1 MIPIRARSATNH
13 KSGLDSPFEANDQI
27 DDLFKLEKLIEK
39 KEIPPVKEYLDGI
52 LRYAVNIGASD
63 VHLKPNKAPI
73 LRVSAQLVAV
83 EADAPTDTDM
93 QSIATAIIPEFLRD
107 KFKAEHEV
115 DFSYFAPD
123 VGRFRTNVY
132 TQRGQINVAMR
143 HVKGKVPDFT
153 TLNLPEVLKKIAMN
167 ERGIIFVAG
176 ATGSGKSTTLACMLE
191 YINNHDKCHVIT
203 MEDPIEFVF
212 EDKQCVI
219 NQREVGLDTLSFKQ
233 ALKNVLRQ
241 DPDIIMVGE
250 MRDSESFSAAITA
263 AETGHLVM
271 TTVHSNNA
279 SQTLVRVLDFFP
291 MDERTQVLRALSG
304 CLCGIICQRMIPAR
318 TGGAAPAIE
327 ILINTPIVRKLLE
340 EGKLEKI
347 HSAIESGGED
357 GMQSFNQSILKLI
370 KSGLITEEDG
380 LAKASNPDQLKMNL
394 KGIFL
399 DESRRIIG

>member
-1 MIPIRARSATNH
+1 
-13 KSGLDSPFEANDQI
+13 
-27 DDLFKLEKLIEK
+27 
-39 KEIPPVKEYLDGI
+39 VKEYLDGI

-63 VHLKPNKAPI
+63 IHLKPNKPPI
-73 LRVSAQLVAV
+73 LRVASQLVTV

-93 QSIATAIIPEFLRD
+93 VTIAHSIIPEFLQER
-107 KFKAEHEV
+107 FKTDREV
-115 DFSYFAPD
+115 DFSYFTPG

-132 TQRGQINVAMR
+132 TQRGQVNLAMR
-143 HVKGKVPDFT
+143 HVKGKVPDFN
-153 TLNLPEVLKKIAMN
+153 TLNLPDILKKIAMS

-191 YINNHDKCHVIT
+191 YVNTHDKSHVIT
-203 MEDPIEFVF
+203 MEDPIEYVF

-233 ALKNVLRQ
+233 ALRNVLRQ

-250 MRDSESFSAAITA
+250 MRDAESFQAAITA

-279 SQTLVRVLDFFP
+279 SQTITRVLDFFP
-291 MDERTQVLRALSG
+291 MDERTQVLRALSN
-304 CLCGIICQRMIPAR
+304 CLCAVICQRMIPAK
-318 TGGAAPAIE
+318 TGGAVPGIE

-340 EGKLEKI
+340 EEKLEKI
-347 HSAIESGGED
+347 HSAIEAGGED
-357 GMQSFNQSILKLI
+357 SMQSFNQSIYKLI
-370 KSGLITEEDG
+370 KDGLVSEEDG
-380 LAKASNPDQLKMNL
+380 IAKASNPDQLKMNL

>member
-1 MIPIRARSATNH
+1 
-13 KSGLDSPFEANDQI
+13 
-27 DDLFKLEKLIEK
+27 
-39 KEIPPVKEYLDGI
+39 VKEYLDGI

-63 VHLKPNKAPI
+63 IHLKPNKAPV
-73 LRVSAQLVAV
+73 LRVAAQLVTV

-93 QSIATAIIPEFLRD
+93 STIAQTIIPEFLVQ
-107 KFKAEHEV
+107 KFKNEREV
-115 DFSYFAPD
+115 DFSYFAPA

-153 TLNLPEVLKKIAMN
+153 TLNLPDILKKIAMS

-176 ATGSGKSTTLACMLE
+176 ATGSGKSTTLACMVD
-191 YINNHDKCHVIT
+191 YINNHDKCHIIT
-203 MEDPIEFVF
+203 LEDPIEYVF

-219 NQREVGLDTLSFKQ
+219 NQREVGLDTLSFQ
-233 ALKNVLRQ
+233 AALKNVLRQ
-241 DPDIIMVGE
+241 DPDVIMVGE
-250 MRDSESFSAAITA
+250 MRDKESFGAAITA

-279 SQTLVRVLDFFP
+279 SQTISRVLDFFP
-291 MDERTQVLRALSG
+291 MDERNQILRALSQ
-304 CLCGIICQRMIPAR
+304 CLCGVICQRMIPAK
-318 TGGAAPAIE
+318 TGGAVPGIE

-340 EGKLEKI
+340 EGRLEKL
-347 HSAIESGGED
+347 HSAIEAGGED
-357 GMQSFNQSILKLI
+357 GMQSFNQSIYRLI
-370 KSGLITEEDG
+370 KDGLISEEDG
-380 LAKASNPDQLKMNL
+380 IEKSSNADQLKMNL

>member
-1 MIPIRARSATNH
+1 M
-13 KSGLDSPFEANDQI
+13 
-27 DDLFKLEKLIEK
+27 
-39 KEIPPVKEYLDGI
+39 KEYLDGI

-63 VHLKPNKAPI
+63 IHLKPNKPPI
-73 LRVSAQLVAV
+73 LRVGAQLVTV

-93 QSIATAIIPEFLRD
+93 VGISQIIVPEFLKD
-107 KFKAEHEV
+107 KFKSDHEV

-123 VGRFRTNVY
+123 VGRFRTNIY

-143 HVKGKVPDFT
+143 HVKGKVPDFEN
-153 TLNLPEVLKKIAMN
+153 LHLPEILKKIAMN

-176 ATGSGKSTTLACMLE
+176 ATGSGKSTTMACMLE
-191 YINNHDKCHVIT
+191 YINNHDRCHIIT
-203 MEDPIEFVF
+203 MEDPIEYVF

-219 NQREVGLDTLSFKQ
+219 NQREVGLDTLSFKA

-241 DPDIIMVGE
+241 DPDVIMVGE
-250 MRDSESFSAAITA
+250 MRDAESFSAAITA

-279 SQTLVRVLDFFP
+279 SQTIVRVLDFFP
-291 MDERTQVLRALSG
+291 MDERVQILRALSS
-304 CLCGIICQRMIPAR
+304 CLCAIICQRMVPSRA
-318 TGGAAPAIE
+318 GGAVPAIE

-347 HSAIESGGED
+347 HSAIEAGGED
-357 GMQSFNQSILKLI
+357 AMQSFNQSLYKLI
-370 KSGLITEEDG
+370 KEGLITEEDG
-380 LAKASNPDQLKMNL
+380 ILKASNPDQLKMNL

>member
-1 MIPIRARSATNH
+1 M
-13 KSGLDSPFEANDQI
+13 
-27 DDLFKLEKLIEK
+27 
-39 KEIPPVKEYLDGI
+39 KEYLDGI

-63 VHLKPNKAPI
+63 IHLKPNKPPI
-73 LRVSAQLVAV
+73 LRVSAQLVTV

-93 QSIATAIIPEFLRD
+93 KSIAEAIIPDFLQD
-107 KFKAEHEV
+107 KFKQEREV

-123 VGRFRTNVY
+123 VGRFRTNIY
-132 TQRGQINVAMR
+132 TQRGQINLAMR
-143 HVKGKVPDFT
+143 HVKGKVPDFNS
-153 TLNLPEVLKKIAMN
+153 LNLPEVLKKIAMS

-191 YINNHDKCHVIT
+191 YVNNHDKCHVIT

-219 NQREVGLDTLSFKQ
+219 NQREVGLDTLSFR
-233 ALKNVLRQ
+233 AGLKNVLRQ

-271 TTVHSNNA
+271 TTVHSNTA
-279 SQTLVRVLDFFP
+279 PQTITRVLDFFP
-291 MDERTQVLRALSG
+291 MDERVQIMRALSG
-304 CLCGIICQRMIPAR
+304 CLTAIICQRMIPAK
-318 TGGAAPAIE
+318 TGGAVPGIE

-340 EGKLEKI
+340 EGKLEKLG
-347 HSAIESGGED
+347 SAIETGADD
-357 GMQSFNQSILKLI
+357 GMQSFNQSILKHI
-370 KSGLITEEDG
+370 KAGLVTEEDG

-399 DESRRIIG
+399 DEGRRIIG

>member
-1 MIPIRARSATNH
+1 M
-13 KSGLDSPFEANDQI
+13 
-27 DDLFKLEKLIEK
+27 
-39 KEIPPVKEYLDGI
+39 KEYLDGI

-63 VHLKPNKAPI
+63 IHLKANKPPI
-73 LRVSAQLVAV
+73 LRVSAQLITV

-93 QSIATAIIPEFLRD
+93 VEIARAIIPEFVRE
-107 KFKAEHEV
+107 KFKTEHEV
-115 DFSYFAPD
+115 DFSYFVPD
-123 VGRFRTNVY
+123 IGRFRTNVY
-132 TQRGQINVAMR
+132 TQRGQINMAMR
-143 HVKGKVPDFT
+143 YVKSKVPDFN
-153 TLNLPEVLKKIAMN
+153 TLNLPEVLKKISMS
-167 ERGIIFVAG
+167 ERGIVFVAG

-191 YINNHDKCHVIT
+191 YVNMHDKCHVVT
-203 MEDPIEFVF
+203 LEDPIEFVF

-250 MRDSESFSAAITA
+250 MRDAESFSAAITA

-279 SQTLVRVLDFFP
+279 SQTITRVLDFFP
-291 MDERTQVLRALSG
+291 MDERVQILRALSG
-304 CLCGIICQRMIPAR
+304 CLQAVICQRMIPAK

-327 ILINTPIVRKLLE
+327 ILINTPLVRKLLE

-347 HSAIESGGED
+347 SSAIEAGGDD
-357 GMQSFNQSILKLI
+357 GMQSFNQSIYKLI
-370 KSGLITEEDG
+370 KNGLITEEDG
-380 LAKASNPDQLKMNL
+380 IAKASNPDQLKMNL

>member
-1 MIPIRARSATNH
+1 M
-13 KSGLDSPFEANDQI
+13 
-27 DDLFKLEKLIEK
+27 
-39 KEIPPVKEYLDGI
+39 KEYLDGI
-52 LRYAVNIGASD
+52 LRYAVNMGASD
-63 VHLKPNKAPI
+63 IHLKPNKAPM

-93 QSIATAIIPEFLRD
+93 QSIADMIIPDFLKE
-107 KFKAEHEV
+107 KFKTEKEV
-115 DFSYFAPD
+115 DFSYFSPD

-132 TQRGQINVAMR
+132 TQRGQINIAMR
-143 HVKGKVPDFT
+143 HVKGKVPDFN
-153 TLNLPEVLKKIAMN
+153 TLNLPEILKKIAMN

-191 YINNHDKCHVIT
+191 HINNHEKCHVIT

-250 MRDSESFSAAITA
+250 MRDAESFSAAITA

-279 SQTLVRVLDFFP
+279 SQTITRVLDFFP
-291 MDERTQVLRALSG
+291 QDERTQILRALSG
-304 CLCGIICQRMIPAR
+304 CLCAVICQRMIPAR
-318 TGGAAPAIE
+318 TGGAVPAIE
-327 ILINTPIVRKLLE
+327 ILINTPMVRKLLE
-340 EGKLEKI
+340 EGKLDKI
-347 HSAIESGGED
+347 HSAIETGGED
-357 GMQSFNQSILKLI
+357 GMQSFNQSVYKLI
-370 KSGLITEEDG
+370 KAGLISEEDG